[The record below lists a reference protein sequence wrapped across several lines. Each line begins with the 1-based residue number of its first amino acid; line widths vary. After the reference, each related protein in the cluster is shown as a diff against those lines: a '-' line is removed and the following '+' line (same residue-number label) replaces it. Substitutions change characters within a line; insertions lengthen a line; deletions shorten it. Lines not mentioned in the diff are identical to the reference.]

1 MENAYFLL
9 LVVELSNVLTSKMEP
24 ITLHVKITILLAFL
38 MGINVYHKSNVNI
51 ILINLL
57 ALIKD

>member
-9 LVVELSNVLTSKMEP
+9 LVAELSNVQTSKMEL
-24 ITLHVKITILLAFL
+24 ITLHVKITILLVFL
-38 MGINVYHKSNVNI
+38 MEINVYHKSNVNI
-51 ILINLL
+51 ILIKLL